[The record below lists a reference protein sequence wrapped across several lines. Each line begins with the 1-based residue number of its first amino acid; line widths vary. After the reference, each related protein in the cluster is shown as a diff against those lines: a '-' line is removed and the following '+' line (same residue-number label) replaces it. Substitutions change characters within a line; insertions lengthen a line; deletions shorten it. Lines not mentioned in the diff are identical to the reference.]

1 MSGLGRVLEASN
13 RPEGGSHLPGGKVRA
28 GADPIAVN
36 LGKQFVFLEAAAA
49 SLILLLCQPYQG
61 REGQSRL
68 MWEWMRQLELLGE
81 GTSRHPGLQLVE
93 KQTDPDDRRN
103 RWVAISEKGRNL
115 LYEIDMILARKIAQ
129 SIDKV
134 GKGEAPDGQ
143 S

>member
-1 MSGLGRVLEASN
+1 
-13 RPEGGSHLPGGKVRA
+13 
-28 GADPIAVN
+28 
-36 LGKQFVFLEAAAA
+36 
-49 SLILLLCQPYQG
+49 
-61 REGQSRL
+61 